1 MRLSQW
7 RKAAPTA
14 GAMNDRVLA
23 VVGPVLSD
31 LGAERDPECWVAWGE
46 DPDLRYS
53 LLAPTLAGLI
63 TVAIRFANPE
73 EGPRVIAKLIRWS
86 KVSVS
91 ELGLDAGGG
100 HRMVAVQVEN
110 MVLKGMDEEADRICD
125 FVRILIAGVDDRL
138 QVPASTPARGAVAV
152 VAAPSAVIP
161 PRASLRTATRGPAPV
176 RAAGRPAA
184 QVAVPAGSTP
194 AGAQASS
201 ERPGAAKAPKATK
214 PTASKAA
221 GKRPAASSRT
231 AIAKALAKPAAA
243 PIAPAALE
251 LSAAASAAPSPA
263 EAEISLEPPSPPT
276 PIAARA
282 AARHA
287 AGDAEPAGTSRRTV
301 SEPEGEPDRSGWVSP
316 HPIEEPVVRKPAKPR
331 TWMP

>member
-7 RKAAPTA
+7 RKAAPTE

-63 TVAIRFANPE
+63 TVAIRFTNPE
-73 EGPRVIAKLIRWS
+73 DGPRVIAKLVRWS

-91 ELGLDAGGG
+91 ELGLDAAGG

-110 MVLKGMDEEADRICD
+110 LVLKGVDEEADRICK

-138 QVPASTPARGAVAV
+138 QVPVPITAVRSVAPMVAAAAASPAGGIDVRAERGAEGGPAPKTRRVTKLTALMPPAPGVAV
-152 VAAPSAVIP
+152 VGSSPAAPPQGAP
-161 PRASLRTATRGPAPV
+161 PQAALSPEQAGPLT
-176 RAAGRPAA
+176 
-184 QVAVPAGSTP
+184 SI
-194 AGAQASS
+194 
-201 ERPGAAKAPKATK
+201 
-214 PTASKAA
+214 
-221 GKRPAASSRT
+221 AAS
-231 AIAKALAKPAAA
+231 P
-243 PIAPAALE
+243 
-251 LSAAASAAPSPA
+251 
-263 EAEISLEPPSPPT
+263 
-276 PIAARA
+276 

-287 AGDAEPAGTSRRTV
+287 TADE
-301 SEPEGEPDRSGWVSP
+301 EPEVPTRPQNGEPESEPDRSSWVSP
-316 HPIEEPVVRKPAKPR
+316 HHIEEQLARKPSKSNKPSKPR
-331 TWMP
+331 TWIP

>member
-7 RKAAPTA
+7 RKAAPTE

-23 VVGPVLSD
+23 VVGPVLAD

-63 TVAIRFANPE
+63 TLAIRFTNPE
-73 EGPRVIAKLIRWS
+73 DGPRVIAKLVRWS

-110 MVLKGMDEEADRICD
+110 LVLKGVDEEADRICK

-138 QVPASTPARGAVAV
+138 QVPVPITAVRSVAPMVAVAAALAAGGTQIRAKRGAVG
-152 VAAPSAVIP
+152 
-161 PRASLRTATRGPAPV
+161 GPAPKTRQV
-176 RAAGRPAA
+176 TKLTAIVPPAAGMAVVGSSPAA
-184 QVAVPAGSTP
+184 PPQVA
-194 AGAQASS
+194 
-201 ERPGAAKAPKATK
+201 
-214 PTASKAA
+214 
-221 GKRPAASSRT
+221 
-231 AIAKALAKPAAA
+231 
-243 PIAPAALE
+243 
-251 LSAAASAAPSPA
+251 LSA
-263 EAEISLEPPSPPT
+263 EQVSPPT
-276 PIAARA
+276 SIATIP

-287 AGDAEPAGTSRRTV
+287 TPDLEPAVPTRPQNGE
-301 SEPEGEPDRSGWVSP
+301 SEPEPDRSSWVSP
-316 HPIEEPVVRKPAKPR
+316 HRIEEQLARKPSKSNKPSKPR
-331 TWMP
+331 TWIP

>member
-14 GAMNDRVLA
+14 GVMNDRVLA

-152 VAAPSAVIP
+152 VAATSAVIP
-161 PRASLRTATRGPAPV
+161 PRASLRTAARGPAPV
-176 RAAGRPAA
+176 GAAGRPAA

-194 AGAQASS
+194 ADAEAPS
-201 ERPGAAKAPKATK
+201 ERPRAAKAPKATK

-221 GKRPAASSRT
+221 RKRPAASSRT
-231 AIAKALAKPAAA
+231 AIAKALAKPAVAPVPPAA
-243 PIAPAALE
+243 PE
-251 LSAAASAAPSPA
+251 LSAVASATPSPT
-263 EAEISLEPPSPPT
+263 EAAISLEPPSPPT

-287 AGDAEPAGTSRRTV
+287 AGDAEPAATSRHTV